1 MVNHLLLL
9 QSCLFGREVYA
20 VSLFCDVVFNV
31 LERTDSLTSFSGVL
45 VVVWLSVF
53 CASSSL
59 YRVLVY
65 GMIVVFPD
73 HTDLLLTWAR
83 NYNASLKLR

>member
-1 MVNHLLLL
+1 ML
-9 QSCLFGREVYA
+9 GREVYA

-31 LERTDSLTSFSGVL
+31 LERADSLTSFSGVL

-65 GMIVVFPD
+65 DMIVVFPD
-73 HTDLLLTWAR
+73 HTHLLLTWWHTSKTSFLVAQSICTL
-83 NYNASLKLR
+83 YKG